1 MVDLRALVTY
11 TDQLL
16 GVSEFSDYCPNGLQV
31 EGRSQVQRLVAGVT
45 ACQAL
50 LDAAPPADAILV
62 HHGYFWKGED
72 PCVVGIKRRRLKTLL
87 GHDISLVAYH
97 WPLDAHPVYGNN
109 AQLAA
114 VLGLTV
120 ESDFRAERGPALGMV
135 GRLPGPLSGAE
146 FAAYLTACLG
156 REPLYIPG
164 SVPVLQ
170 HIAWSTGAAQSFIG
184 MAAEQGV
191 DAFLTGEVSE
201 QTVHMARETG
211 LHFYAA
217 GHHATERYGVQA
229 LGRHLA
235 ERFQLDFQFIDIPNP
250 A

>member
-50 LDAAPPADAILV
+50 LDVAPPADAILV

-72 PCVVGIKRRRLKTLL
+72 PCVVGVKRHRLKVLL

-97 WPLDAHPVYGNN
+97 LPLDAHPVYGNN
-109 AQLAA
+109 AQLAV

-120 ESDFRAERGPALGMV
+120 ESGLSVERGPALGMV

-146 FAAYLTACLG
+146 FAAHLTACLG
-156 REPLYIPG
+156 REPLHIPG
-164 SVPVLQ
+164 PVPVLRR
-170 HIAWSTGAAQSFIG
+170 IAWSTGAAQSFIG
-184 MAAEQGV
+184 VAAEQGV